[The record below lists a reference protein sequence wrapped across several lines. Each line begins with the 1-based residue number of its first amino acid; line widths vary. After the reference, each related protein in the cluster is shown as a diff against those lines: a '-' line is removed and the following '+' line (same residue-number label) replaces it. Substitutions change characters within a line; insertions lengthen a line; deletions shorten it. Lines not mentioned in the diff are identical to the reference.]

1 MAYQTSFEEDGQR
14 ACVRGEHC
22 AGRKTVLEDGK
33 PVVVAAPTYTAYCV
47 ADRSRIVNCLN
58 DVPRRYR
65 ELGERIGDAGQTQAA
80 GVRVSGGG
88 ATSARL
94 PINLGVD
101 AFQRYILEVLESWE
115 ERVRI
120 AARLSDVD
128 GNRRSYMAVKAASGI
143 LSAHVDVLLS
153 LPAETMARS
162 KDLAHVGE
170 LSEGV
175 TGVVHPYAGWVS
187 LNDDLDGIAAGEE
200 ILRLH
205 YRCLARLGLT
215 PRHHDLLTACWDC
228 ELPRLRRWDG
238 TAGLAD
244 HVVCRQCRSEYLAD
258 RLARLMVEEE
268 NTLRRRAA
276 KRAS

>member
-1 MAYQTSFEEDGQR
+1 MANADYGEDGQR
-14 ACVRGEHC
+14 PCVRGEHC
-22 AGRKTVLEDGK
+22 AGRKTVLMDGK
-33 PVVVAAPTYTAYCV
+33 PVTVPAPTYTAYCV
-47 ADRSRIVNCLN
+47 ADRTRIVGCLT
-58 DVPRRYR
+58 DLPRRYR
-65 ELGERIGDAGQTQAA
+65 ELGERIGDAGQGQTS
-80 GVRVSGGG
+80 GMRVSGGG
-88 ATSARL
+88 ATSARI

-101 AFQRYILEVLESWE
+101 TEQRYILEVLESWE

-128 GNRRSYMAVKAASGI
+128 GNRRASMAVQTAAGI
-143 LSAHVDVLLS
+143 LAAHVDVLLS
-153 LPAETMARS
+153 LPAEPMARS
-162 KDLAHVGE
+162 RDLAHVGD

-228 ELPRLRRWDG
+228 ELPMLRRWDG

-244 HVVCRQCRSEYLAD
+244 HVVCRKCRSEYLGD

-276 KRAS
+276 KKAS

>member
-1 MAYQTSFEEDGQR
+1 MGYQAGHEEDGQR

-22 AGRKTVLEDGK
+22 AGRKTVLQDGK
-33 PVVVAAPTYTAYCV
+33 TVVVAAPTYTAYCV
-47 ADRSRIVNCLN
+47 ADRARIVGCLS
-58 DVPRRYR
+58 DLPRRYR
-65 ELGERIGDAGQTQAA
+65 ELGERIGDAAQNQAS

-88 ATSARL
+88 STSARL

-101 AFQRYILEVLESWE
+101 AFQRYMLEVLESWE
-115 ERVRI
+115 ERVRA

-128 GNRRSYMAVKAASGI
+128 GNRRSTVAVQAASGI

-153 LPAETMARS
+153 LPAESMARS
-162 KDLAHVGE
+162 KDLAHIGE
-170 LSEGV
+170 LAEGV

-244 HVVCRQCRSEYLAD
+244 HVVCRQCGSEYLAD

-268 NTLRRRAA
+268 NTLQRRAA